1 MRRGLVL
8 TALTGA
14 AAAGA
19 LWRRRRTSAERVEL
33 HFDDGS
39 MIALDERRDDA
50 RALLECARDVLDA
63 ARA

>member
-1 MRRGLVL
+1 MRKGLVW
-8 TALTGA
+8 TALAGG

-19 LWRRRRTSAERVEL
+19 LWRRRRASAERVEL

-50 RALLECARDVLDA
+50 RALLEHARDVLDA

>member
-1 MRRGLVL
+1 VRRGLLV

-19 LWRRRRTSAERVEL
+19 LWRRRRTNAERVEL

-50 RALLECARDVLDA
+50 RALLERARDVLDA